1 MISTPLSR
9 RQSLLGAAAG
19 AMLAPIAFVP
29 GRAAAG
35 AQGGPVILTIGGLVD
50 APNRGPSDPKRDRLF
65 DHNNLNFP
73 KARSFGA
80 GELAAL
86 PPHIVEADFYGTRA
100 LAKGPRLEDILA
112 VAKPAAAAKTARL
125 FALDG
130 YGAEITLA
138 NVQSQSWILAMEAD
152 GVAFAIGDFG
162 PLFAVRPLGSNEKK
176 TEEEEAKW
184 VHSLYY
190 IELAP

>member
-9 RQSLLGAAAG
+9 RQGLLGAAAG
-19 AMLAPIAFVP
+19 AMLAPFAFVP

-50 APNRGPSDPKRDRLF
+50 APNRGPSDPRRDRLF
-65 DHNNLNFP
+65 DHNNLNFQ
-73 KARSFGA
+73 KARSFSA

-86 PPHIVEADFYGTRA
+86 PPQLVEASFYGTRA
-100 LAKGPRLEDILA
+100 AARGPRLEDILA
-112 VAKPAAAAKTARL
+112 VARPATAARTARL

-138 NVQSQSWILAMEAD
+138 EIQRQAWILAQEAD
-152 GVAFAIGDFG
+152 GLAFAIGDFG
-162 PLFAVRPLGSNEKK
+162 PLFAMRQLGPSERK
-176 TEEEEAKW
+176 TDEEEAKW

-190 IELAP
+190 VELAP

>member
-1 MISTPLSR
+1 MISAPLSR

-19 AMLAPIAFVP
+19 AMLAPFVP
-29 GRAAAG
+29 ARAAPAT
-35 AQGGPVILTIGGLVD
+35 QGGPVILTIGGLVD
-50 APNRGPSDPKRDRLF
+50 APNRGPSDPRRDRLF
-65 DHNNLNFP
+65 DHNNLNFQ
-73 KARSFGA
+73 KARSFSA

-86 PPHIVEADFYGTRA
+86 QPQTVKADFYGAHA

-112 VAKPAAAAKTARL
+112 AVQPAGTARTARL

-130 YGAEITLA
+130 YGAEITLTD
-138 NVQSQSWILAMEAD
+138 VRSQSWILAMEAD
-152 GVAFAIGDFG
+152 SRAFAIGDLG
-162 PLFAVRPLGSNEKK
+162 PLFAMRQLGPAEKK
-176 TEEEEAKW
+176 NEEEEAKW